1 MSFGDLSSSGAVP
14 ALEAM
19 VRFSAQR
26 QKLLAHNIANISTP
40 NFQQLDVSIADFQA
54 NLRQA
59 IEKRRDNGGQG
70 PFRLKETAELTPS
83 ADGSFRLN
91 PTTPSGGVL
100 FHDRN
105 NRSLEQL
112 MQGLAENSTVFRV
125 ASDLLKSHNDMLRSA
140 ISQRV

>member
-1 MSFGDLSSSGAVP
+1 MPFGELSSSGATS

-26 QKLLAHNIANISTP
+26 QRLLAHNIANISTP
-40 NFQQLDVSIADFQA
+40 GFQQMDVSIADFQA
-54 NLRQA
+54 NLKQA
-59 IEKRRDNGGQG
+59 IEKRRDRGGQG
-70 PFRLKETAELTPS
+70 PFELQETTELTPN

-91 PTTPSGGVL
+91 PHTPSGGVM

-112 MQGLAENSTVFRV
+112 MQGLAENTTVFRV
-125 ASDLLKSHNDMLRSA
+125 ATDLLRNHNDLLKSA